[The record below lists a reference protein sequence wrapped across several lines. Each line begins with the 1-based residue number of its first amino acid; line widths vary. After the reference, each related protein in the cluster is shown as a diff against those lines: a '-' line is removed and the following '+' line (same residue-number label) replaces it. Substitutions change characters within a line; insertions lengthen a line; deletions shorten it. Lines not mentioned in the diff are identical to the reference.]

1 MATQV
6 EVPAMGESISEAVI
20 VRWLKGDGEQ
30 VAIDEPICELETD
43 KANVDLPAPAAGTL
57 RPMKQPGATVRVG
70 ETIARIEEGQA
81 EANPAQPS
89 APAPPPAAKEAPPK
103 PPPAPAS
110 KRQEKKAEAPAPK
123 SPRPQ
128 QQAPSPPQPAPPPP
142 PAAPSAADASS
153 GSRREPMSNI
163 RRRIAERL
171 VKAQQTAAMLTT
183 FNEIDMTTVLELRAR
198 HQAQFTELHGVPLG
212 LMSFFVRAAAVALK
226 QFPMLNA
233 EIDGSDVVYH
243 DHVHLGVAVSTERG
257 LVVPVLRNVE
267 TMSFPQ
273 IETEIKRVATAAREG
288 KLSLTELS
296 GGTFTITN
304 GGVFGSLLSTPIL
317 NPPQTGILGMHT
329 IQRRPAVVGDEIKA
343 RPLMYV
349 ALTYDHRLVDG
360 KDSVSFLV
368 RIKKLVEDPM
378 EMLLEM

>member
-1 MATQV
+1 MAT
-6 EVPAMGESISEAVI
+6 EALVPAMGESITEAVI
-20 VRWLKGDGEQ
+20 VRWLKGDGDA
-30 VAIDEPICELETD
+30 VAVDEPICELETD
-43 KANVDLPAPAAGTL
+43 KANVDLPSPAAGTL
-57 RPMKQPGATVRVG
+57 RPLKAPGATVRVG
-70 ETIARIEEGQA
+70 ELIARIEDGQPA
-81 EANPAQPS
+81 AKPAQP
-89 APAPPPAAKEAPPK
+89 APSPAAKETPPKEAPPK
-103 PPPAPAS
+103 PPPAS
-110 KRQEKKAEAPAPK
+110 KKQEKKAEAPAAK
-123 SPRPQ
+123 S
-128 QQAPSPPQPAPPPP
+128 APPPP
-142 PAAPSAADASS
+142 APAHPPPPTSAADASS

-198 HQAQFTELHGVPLG
+198 HQERFTELHGVPLG

-233 EIDGSDVVYH
+233 EIDGSDIVYH

-288 KLSLTELS
+288 KLSLAELS

-329 IQRRPAVVGDEIKA
+329 IQRRPAVVGEEIMA

>member
-1 MATQV
+1 MAT
-6 EVPAMGESISEAVI
+6 EALVPAMGESITEAVI
-20 VRWLKGDGEQ
+20 VRWLKADGEA
-30 VAIDEPICELETD
+30 VAVDEPICELETD
-43 KANVDLPAPAAGTL
+43 KANVDLPSPAAGTL
-57 RPMKQPGATVRVG
+57 RPLKAPGATVRVG
-70 ETIARIEEGQA
+70 ELIARIEDGQPA
-81 EANPAQPS
+81 AKPAQP
-89 APAPPPAAKEAPPK
+89 APAPSPAAKETPPKEAPPK
-103 PPPAPAS
+103 PPP
-110 KRQEKKAEAPAPK
+110 KKQEKKVEAPAAK
-123 SPRPQ
+123 S
-128 QQAPSPPQPAPPPP
+128 APPPP
-142 PAAPSAADASS
+142 APAHPPPPTSAADASS

-198 HQAQFTELHGVPLG
+198 HQERFTELHGVPLG

-233 EIDGSDVVYH
+233 EIDGSDIVYH

-288 KLSLTELS
+288 KLSLAELS

-329 IQRRPAVVGDEIKA
+329 IQRRPAVVGDEIRA

-368 RIKKLVEDPM
+368 KLKKLVEDPM